1 MLLSHKHSVAK
12 QGFCQTHQALAGT
25 RANKSSHR
33 KASEHV
39 RHVNRRLTSPKRPAS
54 ERSSGWRAAKA
65 SSPYHSGAFKMES
78 I

>member
-1 MLLSHKHSVAK
+1 MLLSHKRSVAK
-12 QGFCQTHQALAGT
+12 QHICKTHRALAAT
-25 RANKSSHR
+25 RANKSLR
-33 KASEHV
+33 RNASEQV
-39 RHVNRRLTSPKRPAS
+39 RHVNRRLTSPKRPPS